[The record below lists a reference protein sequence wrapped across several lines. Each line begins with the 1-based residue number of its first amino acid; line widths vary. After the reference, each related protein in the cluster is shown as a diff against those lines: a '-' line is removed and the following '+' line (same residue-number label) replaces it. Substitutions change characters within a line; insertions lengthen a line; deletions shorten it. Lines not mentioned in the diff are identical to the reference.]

1 MEIWNIFSAFSLL
14 FCALFF
20 FSFVLDL
27 IKLVISG
34 FRHKP
39 YKIKAVEL
47 FNEPEDWRISVLL
60 GVMFLVG
67 MYTII
72 AWHGDTRARETA
84 TEYEYLLE
92 EAQAQ
97 TPEMIECDYC
107 YEPFPAEYAYTVK
120 NSKDTICPDCLSRS
134 FDEVMSSEVG
144 KCYSCG
150 NFFYEIDSYGY
161 GLCEKCAQDEL
172 TDCDSCG
179 EMTYPWDSD
188 SGYTLCPRCIGQ
200 VYNDP
205 RIARAI
211 ERWFEE

>member
-1 MEIWNIFSAFSLL
+1 MEIWNVFSAFSLL

-27 IKLVISG
+27 IKLVING

-72 AWHGDTRARETA
+72 TWHGDTRARETA

-97 TPEMIECDYC
+97 TPEMIECDYATVRLVC
-107 YEPFPAEYAYTVK
+107 FWFFPAIGIPPFYRDVL
-120 NSKDTICPDCLSRS
+120 IVVH
-134 FDEVMSSEVG
+134 FDRTNV
-144 KCYSCG
+144 
-150 NFFYEIDSYGY
+150 
-161 GLCEKCAQDEL
+161 
-172 TDCDSCG
+172 
-179 EMTYPWDSD
+179 
-188 SGYTLCPRCIGQ
+188 
-200 VYNDP
+200 
-205 RIARAI
+205 
-211 ERWFEE
+211 

>member
-1 MEIWNIFSAFSLL
+1 MGDPS
-14 FCALFF
+14 
-20 FSFVLDL
+20 
-27 IKLVISG
+27 
-34 FRHKP
+34 RR
-39 YKIKAVEL
+39 
-47 FNEPEDWRISVLL
+47 EP
-60 GVMFLVG
+60 
-67 MYTII
+67 
-72 AWHGDTRARETA
+72 A
-84 TEYEYLLE
+84 TEFEYILE

-120 NSKDTICPDCLSRS
+120 DSRDTVCPNCVYGS
-134 FDEVMSSEVG
+134 FNDLISSEVG

-150 NFFYEIDSYGY
+150 KFFYEIDSYGY

-179 EMTYPWDSD
+179 NMTYPWDSD